1 MSEEIDQHVLRKY
14 DILQRLG
21 RGAYGIVWKAVSRKN
36 NQVVALK
43 KCFDAFQNATD
54 AQRTFREVMYLQ
66 ELHGHENIVD
76 ILNVIRAENDQ
87 DIYIV
92 TNFMESDLHAVIKAG
107 ILEEVHKQYVLYQ
120 VVRALKYM
128 HSGELI
134 HRDIKPSNILL
145 NADCS
150 IKLCDFGLAR
160 SVATTAGL
168 LYDTNPVM
176 TDYVATRWYRA
187 PEILL
192 GSPYYTKGVDIW
204 AVGCILAEMLVGK
217 PVFPGTSTL
226 DQLERVMTVTGV
238 PTDEDIA
245 SVRSPFAGTMLE
257 SIRLH
262 SDRRS
267 LAQMFPKATPDMLD
281 VLQRCFRFN
290 PNKRPTAVEL
300 LNHKL
305 FAKFH
310 DPKWEPD
317 SPTVIKIILDD
328 NFKLSASD
336 YRDRIYDV
344 VMRRKREINATR
356 KDYSEPSSMIQAG
369 TSTKAPASISQLTQ
383 GPGTPRQEP
392 SELQRS
398 SPGKYVYQ
406 TAKPSNGAPRPT
418 VPTRAVSYMYRPA
431 AAGQVGRPVSPVTST
446 YVYPSAPGRSTYNPG
461 IVRPHSNQATVS
473 RTSDKVSQV
482 CEMEGSRGSPPRKT
496 DCESSVEHRKP
507 PKVHGP
513 ESSTSSSIA
522 QPPPP
527 SGYESFLSYV
537 FGGKW

>member
-21 RGAYGIVWKAVSRKN
+21 RGAYGIVWKAVARKN
-36 NQVVALK
+36 NQIVALK

-54 AQRTFREVMYLQ
+54 AQRTFREIMYLQ

-160 SVATTAGL
+160 SVAATAGL

-238 PTDEDIA
+238 PTQEDID
-245 SVRSPFAGTMLE
+245 SIRSPFAGTMLE
-257 SIRLH
+257 TIRIS

-281 VLQRCFRFN
+281 VLQKCFRFN

-300 LNHKL
+300 LNHRL
-305 FAKFH
+305 FSKFH

-317 SPTVIKIILDD
+317 SPNVIKIMLDD
-328 NFKLSASD
+328 NIKLSATD
-336 YRDRIYDV
+336 YRDRIYDA

-356 KDYSEPSSMIQAG
+356 KDDVDSSNITTDA
-369 TSTKAPASISQLTQ
+369 TSTKASASSNRPIQ
-383 GPGTPRQEP
+383 GPRTPRQEA
-392 SELQRS
+392 SDQQKS
-398 SPGKYVYQ
+398 SPSSYVYQ
-406 TAKPSNGAPRPT
+406 ATKTSSAASRPT
-418 VPTRAVSYMYRPA
+418 GPSRAASYMYRPT
-431 AAGQVGRPVSPVTST
+431 AAGAVGRPVSPVSAS

-473 RTSDKVSQV
+473 KTSHYVTQV
-482 CEMEGSRGSPPRKT
+482 VDVEGSRGLPPRRA
-496 DCESSVEHRKP
+496 DAPVEGREPQKAP
-507 PKVHGP
+507 AQ
-513 ESSTSSSIA
+513 ESSTKSNLN
-522 QPPPP
+522 QPPPQ

>member
-267 LAQMFPKATPDMLD
+267 LAQMFPKATPEMLD

-305 FAKFH
+305 
-310 DPKWEPD
+310 
-317 SPTVIKIILDD
+317 LR
-328 NFKLSASD
+328 N
-336 YRDRIYDV
+336 
-344 VMRRKREINATR
+344 
-356 KDYSEPSSMIQAG
+356 SM
-369 TSTKAPASISQLTQ
+369 T
-383 GPGTPRQEP
+383 
-392 SELQRS
+392 
-398 SPGKYVYQ
+398 
-406 TAKPSNGAPRPT
+406 
-418 VPTRAVSYMYRPA
+418 
-431 AAGQVGRPVSPVTST
+431 
-446 YVYPSAPGRSTYNPG
+446 
-461 IVRPHSNQATVS
+461 
-473 RTSDKVSQV
+473 
-482 CEMEGSRGSPPRKT
+482 
-496 DCESSVEHRKP
+496 
-507 PKVHGP
+507 
-513 ESSTSSSIA
+513 
-522 QPPPP
+522 P
-527 SGYESFLSYV
+527 SGSLIVPPLSR
-537 FGGKW
+537 